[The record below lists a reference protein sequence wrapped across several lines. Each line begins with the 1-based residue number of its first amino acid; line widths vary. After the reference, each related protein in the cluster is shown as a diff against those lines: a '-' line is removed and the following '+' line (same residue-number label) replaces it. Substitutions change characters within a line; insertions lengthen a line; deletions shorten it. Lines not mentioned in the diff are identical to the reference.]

1 VQDIAKKLREVKGE
15 KVPNQYIVVLK
26 DNNLLSSGMVR
37 SLAGEAVNKG
47 AALRHIYEHA
57 LDGFA
62 FKVPNERHLR

>member
-1 VQDIAKKLREVKGE
+1 
-15 KVPNQYIVVLK
+15 VPNQYIVVLK